1 MSSRRVPPALF
12 KGLSLVVAVALV
24 GSMAAIASAH
34 GGDKTAVHSCVNSKG
49 TVRLVD
55 PSVDCRSGE
64 RSVDWAIEG
73 PRGSIWHVGA
83 GAPNSE
89 IGVNGDL
96 YLDTETGDVYVNV
109 SGTWGRPVTN
119 LKGPAGTVGTNSVG
133 TDAIQDGAV
142 TTVKIADDAV
152 TSEKIA
158 DGTVTADDLATGAVT
173 SDEIADGSV
182 MTEDLADG
190 SVTSEKI
197 GDGEVAA
204 EDLATGA
211 VTEDKIAEGAVTS
224 AAVAN
229 NSLTGDDIDES
240 TLTGLL
246 RAASFDEDDGS
257 QTSTGLHFVDAG
269 YGDVICAEADF
280 EFFPGPSVTVTVGPS
295 GLVAVYAE
303 ADMALGQ
310 PPKDEGPALV
320 QLHEETDLP
329 GCETILESSFQSPS
343 QFPPDFER
351 RTTLP
356 ASEVGT
362 TGRGTWVIFPATPG
376 TRTFSLRFG
385 CGADPDITNQ
395 QSACYFD
402 DLLLM
407 VMPL

>member
-1 MSSRRVPPALF
+1 MSGRRVSPALF
-12 KGLSLVVAVALV
+12 KSLSVVVAVALV
-24 GSMAAIASAH
+24 GSIAAIASAH
-34 GGDKTAVHSCVNSKG
+34 GGDKTAIHSCVNSKG

-55 PSVDCRSGE
+55 PNTDCRAGE
-64 RSVDWAIEG
+64 RPVDWAIEG
-73 PRGSIWHVGA
+73 TPGSIWHVGA

-89 IGVNGDL
+89 IGVDGDL
-96 YLDTETGDVYVNV
+96 YLDTQTGDVYVKV
-109 SGTWGRPVTN
+109 SGTWGRPVSN
-119 LKGPAGTVGTNSVG
+119 LKGPAGTVGPNSVG

-142 TTVKIADDAV
+142 TSVKIADGAV

-182 MTEDLADG
+182 LTEDLADG
-190 SVTSEKI
+190 AVTSEKI

-204 EDLATGA
+204 DDLATGA
-211 VTEDKIAEGAVTS
+211 VTEDKIADGAVTS

-246 RAASFDEDDGS
+246 RAASVEKDDGS
-257 QTSTGLHFVDAG
+257 QTSTGVHVVDARD
-269 YGDVICAEADF
+269 GDVSCAAADM
-280 EFFPGPSVTVTVGPS
+280 EFFPGPTVTVTVGPS
-295 GLVAVYAE
+295 GLVAIYAE
-303 ADMALGQ
+303 ADMALGE

-320 QLHEETDLP
+320 QLYEETDIP
-329 GCETILESSFQSPS
+329 GCETILESSLQSPS
-343 QFPPDFER
+343 QFPPAFER

-356 ASEVGT
+356 ASAVGT
-362 TGRGTWVIFPATPG
+362 TARGTWVIFPATPG
-376 TRTFSLRFG
+376 TRTFSLRYG
-385 CGADPDITNQ
+385 CGADPDITFS